1 MPVKRALRFFDV
13 NIRQSY
19 YSKELI
25 ASLLEEANVFKI
37 NDEELDLIREMF
49 SLSEDED
56 TACRQLVERYSL
68 RYIDL
73 TAAVAT
79 VLSIRLPTSRQF
91 LLPKSRWLIRSGREI
106 LSLEHSFILY

>member
-1 MPVKRALRFFDV
+1 M
-13 NIRQSY
+13 
-19 YSKELI
+19 I

-68 RYIDL
+68 RYMIL
-73 TAAVAT
+73 TAGSRYSSVYTVADKST
-79 VLSIRLPTSRQF
+79 ILT
-91 LLPKSRWLIRSGREI
+91 PKSRWLIRSGREI